1 MTSGPG
7 DGKGLLSILTADLRQ
22 DAGKIL
28 WPRATII
35 SFDIASR
42 LAKFGFAVQQ
52 IPVYAMTP
60 TANHAAD
67 LLARFAACSS
77 AAVVAMSARSMTLFS
92 QMLDSQECADQRKI
106 VTVIAGSASI
116 AAAAGSGW
124 ADRIAANAPRCSRL
138 LTIATLLHRRRGMLP
153 FAL

>member
-1 MTSGPG
+1 MGSEMCIR
-7 DGKGLLSILTADLRQ
+7 DR
-22 DAGKIL
+22 
-28 WPRATII
+28 
-35 SFDIASR
+35 
-42 LAKFGFAVQQ
+42 Q

-67 LLARFAACSS
+67 LLARLAACSS
-77 AAVVAMSARSMTLFS
+77 AAVVAMSAQSMRLFS

-124 ADRIAANAPRCSRL
+124 ADIIVAKAPRRSRL
-138 LTIATLLHRRRGMLP
+138 LAIATLLHRRRGMLP